1 MSQTYGCLVVVMAE
15 VTTTTS
21 DGAVVL
27 RGVEDNVPG
36 LPVALVTVVEGA
48 DASAPAVTLLPDGI
62 SYPGGGLAVRGNCVG
77 AKDEVADRDAVGK
90 GITLMVM
97 ASDVRLPGSV
107 GGKAVG
113 TLPWLPDVKSSV
125 GLTVAPISSSEPR
138 AVESRDED
146 TFKTGVAR
154 KVVNEEIRFVSP
166 SKTLLVT
173 DWVSEVGSTRVG
185 TTE

>member
-48 DASAPAVTLLPDGI
+48 DASAPAVTLLPVGT
-62 SYPGGGLAVRGNCVG
+62 SYPGGALAVGGNCVG

-113 TLPWLPDVKSSV
+113 TLP
-125 GLTVAPISSSEPR
+125 
-138 AVESRDED
+138 
-146 TFKTGVAR
+146 
-154 KVVNEEIRFVSP
+154 
-166 SKTLLVT
+166 
-173 DWVSEVGSTRVG
+173 
-185 TTE
+185 